1 MKLSDQMGNRY
12 EIIPLNIPGGSTLQR
27 GMVQG
32 QLCLTA
38 LVRCYT
44 VSTKKK
50 KTESQR
56 IFSLILFRNDEIL

>member
-50 KTESQR
+50 KKQKARE
-56 IFSLILFRNDEIL
+56 FLA

>member
-44 VSTKKK
+44 VSTKT
-50 KTESQR
+50 KTKNRKPEN
-56 IFSLILFRNDEIL
+56 F

>member
-44 VSTKKK
+44 VSTKTKNRK
-50 KTESQR
+50 PEN
-56 IFSLILFRNDEIL
+56 F